1 MRRLSGDRGAAA
13 AEHALLLAA
22 IAAVLV
28 VVLFYLGTV
37 VAQVFQ
43 GSCESVKNEA
53 APAST
58 C

>member
-1 MRRLSGDRGAAA
+1 MRRLSGDQGAAA

-28 VVLFYLGTV
+28 VVLFSLGDTV
-37 VAQVFQ
+37 ADVFQ
-43 GSCESVKNEA
+43 GSCESVKREA